1 MAGPYD
7 IGDMVRV
14 KAAFTTTETGAAV
27 DPGAVTLTV
36 EAPDGTETTPSV
48 TKTAVGMYQGDYA
61 PTMPG
66 IHEYRFAGTDSNIA
80 AKEGRF
86 TVRRRRVG

>member
-1 MAGPYD
+1 MASAYD
-7 IGDMVRV
+7 IGDMVRLF
-14 KAAFTTTETGAAV
+14 AAFTTTATGAAV
-27 DPGAVTLTV
+27 DPGAVALTV

-48 TKTAVGMYQGDYA
+48 TKTAVGLYYGDYA

-66 IHEYRFAGTDSNIA
+66 IHYYRFVGTVSNVA
-80 AKEGRF
+80 AEEGQF